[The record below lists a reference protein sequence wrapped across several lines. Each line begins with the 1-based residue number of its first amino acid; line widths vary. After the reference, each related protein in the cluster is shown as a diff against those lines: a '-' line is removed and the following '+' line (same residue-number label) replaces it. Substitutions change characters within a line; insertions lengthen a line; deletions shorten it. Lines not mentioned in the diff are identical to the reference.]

1 MAVLSRRTML
11 AGAAMAAAMPERGHA
26 QTAHV
31 KGPLVWMDMDQKEL
45 DDAYTQLTYAPN
57 RDEMLERCKRN
68 SELARQRLG
77 APERLSYGP
86 TPIQGIDH
94 YPTRSSN
101 APVLV
106 FVHGGA
112 WRSETAAGYGYC
124 AEMVVNAG
132 AHLLIPD
139 FNSVVELNGDLMAMA
154 DQVRRSVAWAY
165 KNAKS
170 YGGDPERFYIAGHSS
185 GGHWMGVLATTDWQ
199 KDFGLAPTFIKGVVS
214 GSGMYDLKPVRMSV
228 RSNYIKFTDEM
239 EDKLSAQRH
248 LDKLVAPLALIYG
261 TLETPEFQ
269 RQSRDF
275 YAAVKAAGKH
285 ATLSVMEHY
294 NHFEV
299 MESFGS
305 PYSLF
310 GRAALETMKLK
321 PA

>member
-1 MAVLSRRTML
+1 MLSRRTML
-11 AGAAMAAAMPERGHA
+11 AGAAMAAAMPERSHA
-26 QTAHV
+26 

-45 DDAYTQLTYAPN
+45 DDAYTQITYAPN
-57 RDEMLERCKRN
+57 RDYMLARCKHN

-77 APERLSYGP
+77 PPKRLSYGP
-86 TPIQGIDH
+86 TQIQGIDH
-94 YPTRSSN
+94 YPTKSGN

-106 FVHGGA
+106 FIHGGA
-112 WRSETAAGYGYC
+112 WRAEVAKDYGYC
-124 AEMVVNAG
+124 AEMVVDAG
-132 AHLLIPD
+132 AHLLVPD
-139 FNSVVELNGDLMAMA
+139 FNNVVELNGDLMAMA

-165 KNAKS
+165 QNAKS

-199 KDFGLAPTFIKGVVS
+199 KDFGIAPTFIKGVIS

-228 RSNYIKFTDEM
+228 RSSYVKFTDEM
-239 EDKLSAQRH
+239 EEKLSPQRH
-248 LDKLVAPLALIYG
+248 LDKLVAPVAVVYG

-275 YAAVKAAGKH
+275 YAAVKAAGKP
-285 ATLSVMEHY
+285 ATLAVMENY

-299 MESFGS
+299 MESFGN